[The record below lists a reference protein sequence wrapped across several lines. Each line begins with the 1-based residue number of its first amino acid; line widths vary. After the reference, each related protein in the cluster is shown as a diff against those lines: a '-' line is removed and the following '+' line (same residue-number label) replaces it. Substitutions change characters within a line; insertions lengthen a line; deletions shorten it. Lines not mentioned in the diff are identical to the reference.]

1 MSFSEICFAGSY
13 LTVNSDTIKTRSQ
26 AAGRVTTLQAISSIW
41 ADGGVKAFWR
51 GTSMRLSRTVFS
63 GGILFTTAEAV
74 AKILNPLI
82 GR

>member
-1 MSFSEICFAGSY
+1 VSMLSGVGRSE
-13 LTVNSDTIKTRSQ
+13 LTECSDTIKTRSQ

-63 GGILFTTAEAV
+63 GGESFLFSTY
-74 AKILNPLI
+74 LLI
-82 GR
+82 